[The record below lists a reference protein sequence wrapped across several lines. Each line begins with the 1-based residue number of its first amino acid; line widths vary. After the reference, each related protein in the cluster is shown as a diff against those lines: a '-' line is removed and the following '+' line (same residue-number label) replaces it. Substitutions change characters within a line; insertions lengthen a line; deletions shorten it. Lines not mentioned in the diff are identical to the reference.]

1 MDGVGDET
9 ADLLTRQHADS
20 AGNSRLDGLKGSI
33 SGNDAASHEFSFR
46 FSLDSDEDLS
56 EESDTAN
63 ATRTQNNNAG
73 NKFSNISTG
82 SKGLNGS
89 KGSNGS
95 NGLNG
100 SNGSNSSNS
109 SNSLERHTRSKT
121 FTGESDSDF
130 HMNSQR
136 ASRPLL
142 DSDNDVSYKVEADM
156 VSAKLEATERRVKQL
171 ENEILALKQSNL
183 LKSKQMKQK
192 CVKKLSAQASKQMKQ
207 YLRKVYIQAE
217 QDAQARA
224 EERWRNIVTE
234 LESTII
240 SERKLWKSLAQA
252 CDEFLEQRGF

>member
-73 NKFSNISTG
+73 NNFSNISTG
-82 SKGLNGS
+82 SKGS
-89 KGSNGS
+89 KSFNGSNGS
-95 NGLNG
+95 NG
-100 SNGSNSSNS
+100 SNS

-156 VSAKLEATERRVKQL
+156 VSAKLEASERRVKQL

-224 EERWRNIVTE
+224 EERWRNIATE